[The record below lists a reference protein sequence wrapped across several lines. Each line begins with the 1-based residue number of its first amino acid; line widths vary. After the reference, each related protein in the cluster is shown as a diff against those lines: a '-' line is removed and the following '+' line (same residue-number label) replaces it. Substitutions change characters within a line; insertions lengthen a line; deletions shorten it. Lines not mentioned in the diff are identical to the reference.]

1 MEHINF
7 NNYAITLSK
16 GAHDSPKQGMCIMEC
31 VAYIAGEQHTD
42 HPECACPLVTM
53 FAIGTN
59 DVATEKQRKKLLPFV
74 LRIAGSKATGE
85 IERQRAS
92 MCADYAVR
100 VFAAKA
106 LEVVGLHKESAQLR
120 ELPKIIA
127 ASYAA
132 RAAAASAAADARAAA
147 ASAAGIDAAANAAA
161 AVYAANAAAAY
172 AAAAAVAYAAAADAD
187 TYAARLAAYTDE
199 IFKARLAL
207 LDDMLK
213 LTEEQIEIPVAAKK
227 LQELVEI
234 TVGQC

>member
-132 RAAAASAAADARAAA
+132 RAAAASAA
-147 ASAAGIDAAANAAA
+147 GIDAAANAAA